1 MKTTLTL
8 LAIITIA
15 VTTAFSQTTLRFSG
29 VCTKDDTQDSVEM
42 IMAGKGEKL
51 IVKKAAILTEND
63 VQSAIPVNNNG
74 NVGIE
79 LTLNPEGIKRFSD
92 ALPSLYQKR
101 MAIIIDDKLV
111 SAPRILLKKATTKME
126 IEGNFSIEEA
136 NNVAL
141 KINKAE
147 PGAAANASRR

>member
-1 MKTTLTL
+1 MKITITL
-8 LAIITIA
+8 LAIATIS

-29 VCTKDDTQDSVEM
+29 ICSKDDTQDSVEM

-51 IVKKAAILTEND
+51 IVKKAAIITEKD
-63 VQSAIPVNNNG
+63 IQSAIPVNNNG
-74 NVGIE
+74 YIGLE
-79 LTLNPEGIKRFSD
+79 LTLKPEGIKRFSD

-101 MAIIIDDKLV
+101 MAIIIDDQLV
-111 SAPRILLKKATTKME
+111 SAPKILLKKATIKME
-126 IEGNFSIEEA
+126 IEGNFSVDEA
-136 NNVAL
+136 KNIAL